1 MEPTFPARHGAAS
14 RPQVRDVLGDR
25 ALRAALQNRAL
36 VQPWRGVIVLGSRE
50 LDPLTRASAG
60 LLAAGPDAVLSHD
73 TAAVLHGCT
82 ALATT
87 DVHVT
92 VPYSHWAKSRK
103 GLIVHHDRFARE
115 DVVER
120 HGLPVLDLETV
131 VAEVLCTRRPWRALA
146 CLDQTLTGLGDREAR
161 ALIAKI
167 DLCLA
172 ARDDRRGSR
181 VAESLLCL
189 GSDKA
194 ESPQESR
201 LRLLIIQAGF
211 PAPVPQYEVLGLAGI
226 PLYRLDLAWP
236 ALRIALEYDGYEAHE
251 DREAEDDERDRRL
264 AARGWLVIRARK
276 DVFTAPD
283 GFLREIEDAFRR
295 RASLSA

>member
-1 MEPTFPARHGAAS
+1 MEPTFPARHGAAG
-14 RPQVRDVLGDR
+14 RQQVRDVLGDR

-36 VQPWRGVIVLGSRE
+36 VQPWRGVIILGSRE

-73 TAAVLHGCT
+73 TAAALHGCS

-120 HGLPVLDLETV
+120 HCLPVLDLETV
-131 VAEVLCTRRPWRALA
+131 VTEVLCTRRPWRALA
-146 CLDQTLTGLGDREAR
+146 CLDQAMVGLSDQQAR

-167 DLCLA
+167 DLRLA
-172 ARDDRRGSR
+172 ARDDRRGTR

-189 GSDKA
+189 GSGKA

-201 LRLLIIQAGF
+201 LRLLVIQAGF
-211 PAPVPQYEVLGLAGI
+211 PAPVLQYEVLSLAGAV
-226 PLYRLDLAWP
+226 LYRLDLAWP
-236 ALRIALEYDGYEAHE
+236 TLRIALEYDGHEAHE
-251 DREAEDDERDRRL
+251 DREGEDAERDRRL
-264 AARGWLVIRARK
+264 TARGWLVIRARK
-276 DVFTAPD
+276 DVFTSPD
-283 GFLREIEDAFRR
+283 SFLRKIEDAFRR
-295 RASLSA
+295 RVSLSA

>member
-1 MEPTFPARHGAAS
+1 VEPTFPARHGAAS
-14 RPQVRDVLGDR
+14 RPQVR
-25 ALRAALQNRAL
+25 
-36 VQPWRGVIVLGSRE
+36 
-50 LDPLTRASAG
+50 
-60 LLAAGPDAVLSHD
+60 
-73 TAAVLHGCT
+73 
-82 ALATT
+82 
-87 DVHVT
+87 
-92 VPYSHWAKSRK
+92 
-103 GLIVHHDRFARE
+103 LIVHHDRFARE

-167 DLCLA
+167 DLRLA
-172 ARDDRRGSR
+172 ARDDRRGTR

-189 GSDKA
+189 GSGKA

-211 PAPVPQYEVLGLAGI
+211 PVPVPQYEVLGLAGI